1 MLSFILLLGVSRVPV
16 QPLYSQCSTRAAVE
30 LVGYNMYVESY
41 QLPSPPPRA
50 LYALVLST

>member
-41 QLPSPPPRA
+41 QLPSPPPRD